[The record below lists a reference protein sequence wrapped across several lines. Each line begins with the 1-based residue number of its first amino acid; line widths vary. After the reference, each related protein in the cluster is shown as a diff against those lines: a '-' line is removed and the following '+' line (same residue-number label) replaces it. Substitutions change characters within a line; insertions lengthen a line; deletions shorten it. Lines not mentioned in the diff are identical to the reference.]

1 MKLANF
7 THHLRKILS
16 FFTITKVINVNN
28 EIRRVNCFFQIEDC
42 SSEASHRS
50 AYDKQILRGGKNVIE
65 TNDLDPEPEGQNRK
79 FKIMKTNN
87 EAGPQI
93 SENSPALWT
102 VIYEFHYHGLRSIK

>member
-1 MKLANF
+1 MISRDTRAYGEN
-7 THHLRKILS
+7 HRS
-16 FFTITKVINVNN
+16 F
-28 EIRRVNCFFQIEDC
+28 C
-42 SSEASHRS
+42 SREASHRS

-65 TNDLDPEPEGQNRK
+65 TNDLDPEPEGQNRNRN

-102 VIYEFHYHGLRSIK
+102 VIYEFHYHGLNNNTINK